1 MRRPN
6 PSTAHAG
13 PNSYGGANRSA
24 VRMSW
29 AGDISVGFAVELE
42 TTSQFVGL
50 RDTGTGRK
58 LVLLNPNGASR
69 LTIRA
74 G

>member
-1 MRRPN
+1 MAARTVPRFGRVG
-6 PSTAHAG
+6 T
-13 PNSYGGANRSA
+13 
-24 VRMSW
+24 
-29 AGDISVGFAVELE
+29 GDISVGFAVELE